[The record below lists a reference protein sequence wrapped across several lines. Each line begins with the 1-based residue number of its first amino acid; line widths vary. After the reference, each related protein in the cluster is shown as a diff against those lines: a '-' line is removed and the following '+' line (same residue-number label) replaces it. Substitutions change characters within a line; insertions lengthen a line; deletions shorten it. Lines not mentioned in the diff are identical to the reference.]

1 MSAYF
6 PLPNL
11 KIGAKAIVNKIETTD
26 EGIIGHLMA
35 LGVLQGVTI
44 MLERRFPSYVVMV
57 GRSRIALDE
66 ATAKTIYVTQNF

>member
-6 PLPNL
+6 PLPDL
-11 KIGAKAIVNKIETTD
+11 KIGTKAMVNKIETTD

-66 ATAKTIYVTQNF
+66 TTAKTIYVTQDF